1 MEGKQRG
8 SEAARLLS
16 SCAACRQARI
26 QRQLYLHGWA
36 LTAQTDPLAL
46 HAELFLD
53 ISQEVS
59 KVNVEKVARLKQ
71 KEKSRRSP

>member
-1 MEGKQRG
+1 MQRP
-8 SEAARLLS
+8 
-16 SCAACRQARI
+16 
-26 QRQLYLHGWA
+26 LYLHGWA

-71 KEKSRRSP
+71 KDE